1 MAPAKPKKPKDS
13 PAREGGVLRPSA
25 ELRYGQELERLKAA
39 DTDPRP
45 PGWQLSAR
53 AVRRFVLGD
62 AGLGGTKK
70 FYGHDPLVGRAIVTL
85 ISAQGFMLV
94 GEPSTAQPVPSGV

>member
-1 MAPAKPKKPKDS
+1 MGRDKAKKTKDS
-13 PAREGGVLRPSA
+13 AAREVGVLRPSA

-62 AGLGGTKK
+62 TGLGVTKK
-70 FYGHDPLVGRAIVTL
+70 FYGDDPLIDRALVTL
-85 ISAQGFMLV
+85 ISAQGLMMVGGPGTATRML
-94 GEPSTAQPVPSGV
+94 